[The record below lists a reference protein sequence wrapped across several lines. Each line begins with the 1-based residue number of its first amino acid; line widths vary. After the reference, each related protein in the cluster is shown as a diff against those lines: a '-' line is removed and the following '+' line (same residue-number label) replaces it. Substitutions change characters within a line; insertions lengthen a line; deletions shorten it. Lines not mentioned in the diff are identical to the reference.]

1 MRNGISADGIGFK
14 VYSQTRV
21 SIPGK
26 RNTVMDD
33 TYVFSELK
41 ISTSFLSISE
51 FIFLKYIDYGVI
63 IVVEMMQILGLK
75 LDMSTDKIL
84 L

>member
-26 RNTVMDD
+26 RNTVMAD
-33 TYVFSELK
+33 TYIFIELK
-41 ISTSFLSISE
+41 ILTSCLSISE
-51 FIFLKYIDYGVI
+51 FIFLKDIDYDIIIGVE
-63 IVVEMMQILGLK
+63 VMQILGLK